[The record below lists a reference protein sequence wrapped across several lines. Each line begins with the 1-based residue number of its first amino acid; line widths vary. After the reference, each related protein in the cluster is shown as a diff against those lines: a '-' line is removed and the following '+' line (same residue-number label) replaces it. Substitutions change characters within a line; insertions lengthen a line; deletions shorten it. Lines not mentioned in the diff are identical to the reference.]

1 MPKPAASQLPQCS
14 RGSVPSSGALEP
26 GKQLPRGERIRV
38 TEHPLEIHLLFAVG
52 TRLLLPDD
60 APAADAELVKA
71 GERRV
76 KGTAWG
82 RSQEETGPLSRLEES
97 EPPPHHTQG
106 TGSTHVARG
115 RQRCPTQSFPRK
127 PLGSQEGARSRAPAA
142 EGSAWWNPVAINPP
156 RTATTQLLRLQTFP
170 HRLQR
175 PA

>member
-97 EPPPHHTQG
+97 KPPPHHTQG

-115 RQRCPTQSFPRK
+115 RQRCPMQSFPRK
-127 PLGSQEGARSRAPAA
+127 PLSSQEGARSSRGLCLV
-142 EGSAWWNPVAINPP
+142 ESRGHKPP
-156 RTATTQLLRLQTFP
+156 RKAATQLLRLQTFP